1 MQRGF
6 MEIGRGAE
14 AVITLESGVVK
25 KWRLPK
31 SYRLAELDQRIRQ
44 ERTLREARI
53 TSDARRHGVL
63 TPVISD
69 VSRFELKMEHID
81 GETLKDVINSELS
94 EKAGVMV
101 GKLHQGGIIHGDLT
115 TSNMILLRGDICLID
130 FGLSFYEKS
139 VEAQGVDV
147 HVYFQTLES
156 THDHAEELIEA
167 FKVGYIRTY
176 SEAPAVLGRVTE
188 IKARGRYL

>member
-14 AVITLESGVVK
+14 AVITLNNGIVK
-25 KWRLPK
+25 KWSLPK
-31 SYRLAELDQRIRQ
+31 SYRLAELDERIRQ

-63 TPVISD
+63 TPIICD
-69 VSRFELKMEHID
+69 VSRFELSMERIE
-81 GETLKDVINSELS
+81 GEKLKDVINQELS
-94 EKAGVMV
+94 GMVGETV
-101 GKLHQGGIIHGDLT
+101 GKLHQGGIVHGDLT
-115 TSNMILLRGDICLID
+115 TSNMIFTRGKICLID
-130 FGLSFYEKS
+130 FGLSFYERG

-156 THDHAEELIEA
+156 THDQPEELMKA
-167 FKVGYIRTY
+167 FVAGYTRTY
-176 SEAPAVLGRVTE
+176 PQAEAVLQRVKE

>member
-1 MQRGF
+1 

-14 AVITLESGVVK
+14 AVITLENDVVK

-31 SYRLAELDQRIRQ
+31 SYRLAELDERIRQ

-63 TPVISD
+63 TPIISD
-69 VSRFELKMEHID
+69 VSRFELQMEHID
-81 GETLKDVINSELS
+81 GATLKDVINSELS

-101 GKLHQGGIIHGDLT
+101 GKLHLGGIIHGDLT
-115 TSNMILLRGDICLID
+115 TSNMILVRGKICLID

-156 THDHAEELIEA
+156 THDLPEELIEA
-167 FKVGYIRTY
+167 FKVGYTRTY
-176 SEAPAVLGRVTE
+176 PEAPAVLKRVTE